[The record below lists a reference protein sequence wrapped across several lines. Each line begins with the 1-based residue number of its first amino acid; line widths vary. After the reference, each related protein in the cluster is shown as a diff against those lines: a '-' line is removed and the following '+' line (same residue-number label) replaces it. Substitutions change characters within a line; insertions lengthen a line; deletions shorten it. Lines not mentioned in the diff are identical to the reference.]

1 MALTAQIESEHHNKE
16 KKETGIFE
24 IITSGIYAYSFEH
37 EEGLFGTEIHL
48 TYWFTHKWGS
58 GVSYTAKFEDKEALH
73 DIALLAS
80 MNPTKWIT
88 LNLGPNFALSTKH
101 RDFEL
106 GFYTES
112 EINIR
117 LTEWFQF
124 GPVLG
129 AVFSENTE
137 GSLGFHLGFEF

>member
-1 MALTAQIESEHHNKE
+1 
-16 KKETGIFE
+16 
-24 IITSGIYAYSFEH
+24 
-37 EEGLFGTEIHL
+37 
-48 TYWFTHKWGS
+48 
-58 GVSYTAKFEDKEALH
+58 
-73 DIALLAS
+73 